1 MGRNVAV
8 LDFLE
13 LPDRPEKPRETGLT
27 HVLDPGL
34 GTEQARNRL
43 DACGTFVDIVKLGWG
58 TGCVTQCLTEK
69 VALYQDYGVPV
80 CFGGTLFELAALQG
94 RIDEY
99 VAALVD
105 LDIDHVEVSTGVI
118 EMAHDRK
125 CELIAD
131 LSEEFVVLS
140 EIGRKDSEEGL
151 SSQEWGTQAARELDA
166 GAWKVIT
173 EGRSSGTTGVYD
185 AEGGVRSELIDG
197 LTAEIAAD
205 RILFEAPRK
214 DQQTWFIEELDSTV
228 NLGNID
234 MADVVPLETLRQG
247 LRSDT
252 LHMIHSNERTSHE
265 ESTREGPTDDG
276 TTSDGTEERNR
287 REARL
292 EREVTVDD

>member
-1 MGRNVAV
+1 M

-13 LPDRPEKPRETGLT
+13 LPERPEKPRETGLT

-34 GTEQARNRL
+34 GTGQACDRL
-43 DACGTFVDIVKLGWG
+43 DACGEFVDIVKLGWG
-58 TGCVTQCLTEK
+58 TGYVTECLPEK
-69 VALYQDYGVPV
+69 VALYQEYGIPV

-94 RIDEY
+94 QVEEY
-99 VAALVD
+99 VDALAD
-105 LDIDHVEVSTGVI
+105 LGVDHVEVSTGVI
-118 EMAHDRK
+118 EMDHDRK
-125 CELIAD
+125 CELIDD
-131 LSEEFVVLS
+131 LSEDFVVLS

-151 SSQEWGTQAARELDA
+151 SPQEWSTQAARELDA
-166 GAWKVIT
+166 GAWKVVT

-214 DQQTWFIEELDSTV
+214 DQQIWFIEELSPSV

-234 MADVVPLETLRQG
+234 MTDVIPLETLRQG

-252 LHMIHSNERTSHE
+252 LHMIHSDERTTHE
-265 ESTREGPTDDG
+265 EPTDG
-276 TTSDGTEERNR
+276 KTTSAETPSNETHDEEKPLRSAPRTGGHR
-287 REARL
+287 R
-292 EREVTVDD
+292 

>member
-1 MGRNVAV
+1 V

-13 LPDRPEKPRETGLT
+13 LPERPEKPRETGLT

-34 GTEQARNRL
+34 GVEQARDRL
-43 DACGTFVDIVKLGWG
+43 DACGEFVDIVKLGWG
-58 TGCVTQCLTEK
+58 TGCVTECLAEK
-69 VALYQDYGVPV
+69 VALYQERDVPV

-94 RIDEY
+94 RIDDY
-99 VAALVD
+99 VDAIAD
-105 LDIDHVEVSTGVI
+105 LGVDHVEISTGVI
-118 EMAHDRK
+118 EMDHDRK

-131 LSEEFVVLS
+131 LSEDFVVLS

-151 SSQEWGTQAARELDA
+151 SPREWSTQAARELDA

-197 LTAEIAAD
+197 LTAEVAAD
-205 RILFEAPRK
+205 RVLFEAPRK
-214 DQQTWFIEELDSTV
+214 DQQIWFIEELGSSV

-234 MADVVPLETLRQG
+234 MADVIPLETLRQG

-252 LHMIHSNERTSHE
+252 LHMIHSDERTTHE
-265 ESTREGPTDDG
+265 EPTDER
-276 TTSDGTEERNR
+276 TTSSETISDGADEERR
-287 REARL
+287 YETPSR
-292 EREVTVDD
+292 REVTIDD